1 MQAYELSKLI
11 SKKESRDKL
20 NLEFLK
26 VPRSQH
32 GTIRSPRG
40 RSCSQVPH
48 TEGEVYYVV
57 SGRAQIQV
65 ADAEDDR

>member
-26 VPRSQH
+26 VPDLSMGLYFLPSGGVDSQL
-32 GTIRSPRG
+32 
-40 RSCSQVPH
+40 PH
-48 TEGEVYYVV
+48 IEGEVYYVV